1 MIQVFA
7 DDLLVYDSR
16 VQETAL
22 LGLKAQ
28 VGLNKSGVAE
38 IVMPKEHFAH
48 DEFVGYRTLVR
59 IYRDGRLR
67 FRGRA
72 LYPADDF
79 LLRRTITCEG
89 ERGFFQDGV
98 MRPYKYEDTPEAI
111 FRDVL
116 TLYNAQVEEFKQF
129 ALGTVDMQGVTDS
142 VILESDEA
150 EAVAAVLD
158 KLVEMCGGYITF
170 STNEDGKR
178 AVNWLAEVNTRSA
191 QVIEYGGNLLD
202 FARSDANTE
211 LATVIFPYGEKNS
224 KTGGRVGIASVNGG
238 LDYIQDAEAV
248 ALRGF
253 IAKVVTFDDA
263 KTPDALLIKAQQY
276 LEKSK
281 NVITSLTLTAF
292 DLSLLDKTVDSFYLG
307 DTIRVRSKPHKVDA
321 EYRLEEQ
328 DIDFLH
334 PEKDRIVL
342 GRSVASLTGSDVAGD
357 RSSSSA
363 IHRVE
368 RSVRADFD
376 INQAAIVEETK
387 LALASLIQQT
397 SESLLLEVSEQYAT
411 GDELE
416 RAVSTTMTQL
426 SDSFTFLF
434 SQLEAKVDTNNTD
447 ARTQFSEIAKYIRFE
462 GGDII
467 LGEVGNEI
475 TLRIENDRISFLDD
489 GAEVAYFSNKQLTVL
504 DGSFLNSLQV
514 GTFKFL
520 PRANGNLSL
529 VKIGG

>member
-1 MIQVFA
+1 MKKI
-7 DDLLVYDSR
+7 L
-16 VQETAL
+16 
-22 LGLKAQ
+22 
-28 VGLNKSGVAE
+28 
-38 IVMPKEHFAH
+38 IVIDMQKDF
-48 DEFVGYRTLVR
+48 
-59 IYRDGRLR
+59 IDG
-67 FRGRA
+67 
-72 LYPADDF
+72 
-79 LLRRTITCEG
+79 
-89 ERGFFQDGV
+89 
-98 MRPYKYEDTPEAI
+98 
-111 FRDVL
+111 
-116 TLYNAQVEEFKQF
+116 
-129 ALGTVDMQGVTDS
+129 ALGT
-142 VILESDEA
+142 A
-150 EAVAAVLD
+150 EAVAIVPNVIRKIEEYEKNGDVIIYTKDTHFENYLST
-158 KLVEMCGGYITF
+158 KEGENLPLEHCIKGTPGHEIPENILRSNELVFEKITF
-170 STNEDGKR
+170 GC
-178 AVNWLAEVNTRSA
+178 V
-191 QVIEYGGNLLD
+191 
-202 FARSDANTE
+202 E
-211 LATVIFPYGEKNS
+211 LADYLHTLRFDEVEL
-224 KTGGRVGIASVNGG
+224 VGLCTDIC
-238 LDYIQDAEAV
+238 
-248 ALRGF
+248 
-253 IAKVVTFDDA
+253 VVSN
-263 KTPDALLIKAQQY
+263 ALLIKAQQY

-281 NVITSLTLTAF
+281 NVLTSLTLTAF

-307 DTIRVRSKPHKVDA
+307 DMIHVRSKPHKVDA
-321 EYRLEEQ
+321 AFRLEEQ

-334 PEKDRIVL
+334 PESDRIVL

-397 SESLLLEVSEQYAT
+397 SESLMFEVSEQYAT
-411 GDELE
+411 GEELE

-434 SQLEAKVDTNNTD
+434 SQLEAKVDTNDTD
-447 ARTQFSEIAKYIRFE
+447 ARTQFSELEKYIRFE

-514 GTFKFL
+514 GSFKFL